1 MPPKTSISC
10 SAQTFT
16 NNHCCGSRIPHHGR
30 TTTATMHTGN
40 PSCAKSRKAR
50 LLTYRRLEEVTLGF
64 DVDRRD
70 SPFHHDIASGHLPEP
85 SFFPF
90 HAPETQHY
98 YKLPSVT
105 RPTYVP
111 SCHPVWGGRTLYQS
125 SNHSDMPR
133 SDLLSTP
140 HTQPI
145 DFWLSTRPQV
155 ASLVGAILV
164 TRTNLKKERLQCE
177 RQEKTEEELFGKCM
191 ARLHALPLSDLNVNS
206 REDVYRSYN
215 ELKICRADLRSL
227 RERTAA
233 LEDTLSNYEYQLE
246 RLEEEVYTNI
256 PQARQPKK
264 PAQEQKAPSSILHT
278 TLPIQT
284 GQHHNLGLQERL
296 YTRMG
301 DIRIYHERL
310 SNFEFDLRDR
320 VEEREA
326 IRAAGQNELTSN
338 SEFFERARAQRLRIK
353 EEHDKAHEDVRE
365 LKLQCLH
372 EGIEFEEPDF
382 LNPIYCT
389 HPEGTTPNSEPAPGL
404 PNMIEDYFASQE
416 RTAKWLGGSAESTD
430 APGEIGEE
438 VSNYGTRRASASPDI
453 VWVQRPSSEQR
464 RGSKPPSR
472 SASPAAHDAPQWRSG
487 PPPSSARLE
496 ALLLESAS
504 TPSGAFRERSESDA
518 SLRIRHSFPPSQVRH
533 ASIRSVHDA
542 H

>member
-1 MPPKTSISC
+1 
-10 SAQTFT
+10 
-16 NNHCCGSRIPHHGR
+16 
-30 TTTATMHTGN
+30 MHKGN

-50 LLTYRRLEEVTLGF
+50 LLTYRRMGEVTLGF
-64 DVDRRD
+64 NVDRRK
-70 SPFHHDIASGHLPEP
+70 SPFHEDFASEHLPEP
-85 SFFPF
+85 SFLPF

-98 YKLPSVT
+98 QKLTSVT

-111 SCHPVWGGRTLYQS
+111 SCHPVWSGRTLHQS
-125 SNHSDMPR
+125 SNHSDMPH

-145 DFWLSTRPQV
+145 DLWLSTRTQV

-177 RQEKTEEELFGKCM
+177 RQEKTEEEVFGKCM
-191 ARLHALPLSDLNVNS
+191 ARLHALPLLDLNINN
-206 REDVYRSYN
+206 RADVYRSYN
-215 ELKICRADLRSL
+215 ELKLCRADLRSL
-227 RERTAA
+227 RERTAT

-256 PQARQPKK
+256 TQARQPKE
-264 PAQEQKAPSSILHT
+264 PAHEQNAPSSFLHT

-284 GQHHNLGLQERL
+284 GQHHSLGLRERL

-320 VEEREA
+320 VEERDA

-353 EEHDKAHEDVRE
+353 EEHDRGHEDVRE
-365 LKLQCLH
+365 LKLQCVH

-389 HPEGTTPNSEPAPGL
+389 HPEGNTPSSEPAPGL

-416 RTAKWLGGSAESTD
+416 RTASWLGESLGSTD
-430 APGEIGEE
+430 TIEEISDE
-438 VSNYGTRRASASPDI
+438 VSNHGTRRVSASSDM
-453 VWVQRPSSEQR
+453 VWVPRPTSEQR
-464 RGSKPPSR
+464 RGSKSR
-472 SASPAAHDAPQWRSG
+472 SQGPSPAAYDAPQWRSG

-533 ASIRSVHDA
+533 ASIRSVNNA
-542 H
+542 R